1 MSVICSVKKWFFNIP
16 AVNRLRKL
24 AGSYFL
30 RKEMR
35 IRTREVQSMGLDTA
49 RNIGIVFNAKDERTF
64 KLIREFS
71 DQLRGGGLRKV
82 KSLGFVPKAE
92 VASFLQSSQDFDFF
106 TREDF
111 NWYYKPRGR
120 KVVGFMSEPFDILID
135 LRLNKF
141 ISLLFL
147 AGLSRAQ
154 FKVGRF
160 GKGHEDYYD
169 LMIDVDSNEDVAYF
183 IEQIQHYLTMLDAK
197 KDGTSF

>member
-1 MSVICSVKKWFFNIP
+1 MKKWFFDIP
-16 AVNRLRKL
+16 LVSRMRKL

-35 IRTREVQSMGLDTA
+35 IRTREVHGMGLNAA
-49 RNIGIVFNAKDERTF
+49 RSIGIIFNAKDERTF

-71 DQLRGGGLRKV
+71 DKLRGGGLRQV
-82 KSLGFVPKAE
+82 KSLGFVPKDE

-111 NWYYKPRGR
+111 NWYYKPQGR

-135 LRLNKF
+135 LRMNKF
-141 ISLLFL
+141 ISLLFVV
-147 AGLSRAQ
+147 GLSRAQ

-160 GKGHEDYYD
+160 GTGYEDFYD
-169 LMIDVDSNEDVAYF
+169 LMINVDSNSDVAYF
-183 IEQIQHYLTMLDAK
+183 IEQIQHYLEMIDNPNK
-197 KDGTSF
+197 K

>member
-1 MSVICSVKKWFFNIP
+1 MKKWFLDIP
-16 AVNRLRKL
+16 FINRTRKL
-24 AGSYFL
+24 VGSYFL

-35 IRTREVQSMGLDTA
+35 IRTREVQSMGLDKA
-49 RNIGIVFNAKDERTF
+49 RSIGIIFNAKDERTF

-71 DQLRGGGLRKV
+71 DQLRGGGLRQV

-111 NWYYKPRGR
+111 NWYYKPQGR

-135 LRLNKF
+135 LRLSKF

-147 AGLSRAQ
+147 VGLSRAQ
-154 FKVGRF
+154 FKVGPF
-160 GKGHEDYYD
+160 GKGYEDFYD
-169 LMIDVDSNEDVAYF
+169 LMIDVHGKEDLSYF
-183 IEQIQHYLTMLDAK
+183 IEQIQHYLKMLE
-197 KDGTSF
+197 GNSEEVTF

>member
-1 MSVICSVKKWFFNIP
+1 MKKWILDIP
-16 AVNRLRKL
+16 LINRLRKL

-30 RKEMR
+30 RQEMR
-35 IRTREVQSMGLDTA
+35 IRTREVQSMGLASA
-49 RNIGIVFNAKDERTF
+49 RSIGIIFNAKDERTF

-71 DQLRGGGLRKV
+71 DKLRGGGLRQV

-106 TREDF
+106 TRDDF
-111 NWYYKPRGR
+111 NWYYKPKGR

-141 ISLLFL
+141 ISLLFIV
-147 AGLSRAQ
+147 GLSRAH

-160 GKGHEDYYD
+160 GKGYEDFYD
-169 LMIDVDSNEDVAYF
+169 LMINVDANSDLSFF
-183 IEQIQHYLTMLDAK
+183 IEQIQHYLNMIDDAGK
-197 KDGTSF
+197 